1 MENNIQSLIT
11 RIKESDLSEND
22 KQLLIEK
29 LDKATPDIP
38 VFVSTLIMILKFSK
52 EVLKLFDIDLWD
64 DF

>member
-29 LDKATPDIP
+29 LDKVKPDIP
-38 VFVSTLIMILKFSK
+38 GFVSSLIMILKISN
-52 EVLKLFDIDLWD
+52 EVLKFFDINFWD